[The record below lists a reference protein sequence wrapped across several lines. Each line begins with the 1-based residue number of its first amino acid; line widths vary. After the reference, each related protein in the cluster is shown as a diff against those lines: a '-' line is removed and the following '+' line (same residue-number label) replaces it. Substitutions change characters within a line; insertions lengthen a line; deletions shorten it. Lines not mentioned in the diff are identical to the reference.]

1 MKIDRLVSIIMILL
15 DHKRVSAQELAD
27 RFEVSLRT
35 IYRDLDAIS
44 LAGIPITA
52 SPGVNGGY
60 EIMPQ
65 YKADKK
71 TFSADELSALVMG
84 LSSLSSL
91 MRKENLI
98 HAFAKVNSFIPPE
111 QAEMIREKT
120 EQFCFDWSPWSGS
133 IHIQPIFETI
143 RYALDAKILLSFDY
157 ISTKSKASSR
167 IAEPYQLVLKGNHWY
182 LYAFCRER
190 QDYRLF
196 RLARMRNLT
205 AIQESYTPRDFPKPQ
220 LEFEKIL
227 SSIQTDIQ
235 LRIHPSILDRILEYC
250 SFDRISPEGDGFL
263 VRFPF
268 VENDYY
274 YDMLLGFGTRCECLG
289 PEKVRNEIK
298 RRINRL
304 VDIYE

>member
-44 LAGIPITA
+44 LAGIPIAA

-60 EIMPQ
+60 DIMPQ

-84 LSSLSSL
+84 LSSLSGL

-98 HAFAKVNSFIPPE
+98 HALTKVNSFIPPE
-111 QAEMIREKT
+111 HAEMIREKT

-133 IHIQPIFETI
+133 SHIQPIFEII
-143 RYALDAKILLSFDY
+143 RNAMDAKMLLSFDY

-182 LYAFCRER
+182 LYAYCRER

-205 AIQESYTPRDFPKPQ
+205 ALQESDILRDFPKPQ
-220 LEFEKIL
+220 LEFKEIL

-235 LRIHPSILDRILEYC
+235 LRIHPSILDRILDYC
-250 SFDRISPEGDGFL
+250 SFDRISPEGDGYL

-274 YDMLLGFGTRCECLG
+274 YDMLLGFGTKCECLG
-289 PEKVRNEIK
+289 PEKVRNEVKSRIK
-298 RRINRL
+298 RL
-304 VDIYE
+304 ADIYA